1 MDGGHAV
8 NGLVVQDIH
17 GAFAVGHDGSPYFKF
32 GFGGL
37 WPKFGI
43 RNSEFGIK
51 ERGGISTLIISVNIV
66 DRKGFFENAEVRLQV
81 SLSSPRNSEFRI
93 PNSEL
98 DRKTAI

>member
-1 MDGGHAV
+1 MKTPPKFGGV
-8 NGLVVQDIH
+8 F
-17 GAFAVGHDGSPYFKF
+17 AFFWEEFAFKF
-32 GFGGL
+32 GFIGL

-51 ERGGISTLIISVNIV
+51 ERGGNSTLIISVNVV
-66 DRKGFFENAEVRLQV
+66 DRKGFFEDAEVRLRL

-98 DRKTAI
+98 DR

>member
-1 MDGGHAV
+1 MREVKKFFWCRGNATGFAGRGGY
-8 NGLVVQDIH
+8 NGGKD
-17 GAFAVGHDGSPYFKF
+17 FKF
-32 GFGGL
+32 GFVGL

-51 ERGGISTLIISVNIV
+51 ERGGNSTLIISVNVV
-66 DRKGFFENAEVRLQV
+66 DRKGFFEDAEVRLRL

-98 DRKTAI
+98 DR